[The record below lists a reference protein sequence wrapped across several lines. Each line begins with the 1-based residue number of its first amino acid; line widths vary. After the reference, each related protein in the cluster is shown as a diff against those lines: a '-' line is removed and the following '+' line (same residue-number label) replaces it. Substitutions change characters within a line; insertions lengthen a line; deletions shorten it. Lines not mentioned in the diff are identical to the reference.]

1 MSRQDVLPHYI
12 CYCTNSNE
20 TLTQQYNFAE
30 KIKVFLKKKK
40 TVEGVKACS

>member
-1 MSRQDVLPHYI
+1 LRQDVLLRYI

-20 TLTQQYNFAE
+20 ALIQEYNFAK

-40 TVEGVKACS
+40 TVEGVKASS